1 MWEFR
6 CLLICCIPL
15 AFAVNNQVL
24 HLRNGCHRTP
34 PSLFIILYSDI
45 WHVGWHPAI
54 AAANDVYRT
63 DVRRERERA
72 RAPTSENVNFLLLW
86 TPFFFSRKSSIVLVK
101 WDHGWTFNF
110 DGVLFSSSKQKKI
123 VRLCRGA
130 TLRSLPHLAI
140 MLPLWGFSSFSISWL
155 QLVWLRDLP
164 SVVWPWIRA
173 KARCVPTSYHGDTSW
188 NCVSWYRRRI
198 HPCPPHLSCSQA

>member
-86 TPFFFSRKSSIVLVK
+86 TPFFFSLVKVASYLSSETMVELLTLTECCFPRPNKKKSSDFAGGRPYDRYLTWQSCCPFEVSRRFRLV
-101 WDHGWTFNF
+101 DYN
-110 DGVLFSSSKQKKI
+110 
-123 VRLCRGA
+123 
-130 TLRSLPHLAI
+130 
-140 MLPLWGFSSFSISWL
+140 
-155 QLVWLRDLP
+155 
-164 SVVWPWIRA
+164 
-173 KARCVPTSYHGDTSW
+173 
-188 NCVSWYRRRI
+188 
-198 HPCPPHLSCSQA
+198 